1 MSDRTRTFS
10 ELLLAP
16 ELTFAMEAH
25 NGLSAKIVEEA
36 GFPLIWASGL
46 AIAAALGLRDRNEA
60 SWTQVLEVLEFMADG
75 TSIPILVDGDTGHGD
90 FNNFRRLVTKLCQ
103 RDIAAVCIED
113 KLFPKTNSFLDG
125 DQTLAD
131 VTEFCGKIKAGKDS
145 QPDPDFRIIAR
156 TEAFIAGRSRAE
168 ALDRAAAYVEAGADG
183 ILVHSRQPTADQVL
197 GFAAEWHGLAPLLIV
212 PTKYGATPVALFRKA
227 GISIVIWANHTLRAS
242 ISAMRDVARQIY
254 VEESLI
260 GVEGR
265 IAGLDEV
272 FRIVGNDEVAEA
284 ERRYL
289 PAGANAGRA
298 IILAAT
304 RGAEL
309 NELTLDIP
317 KCMIDIRGEP
327 LLARLTAALDRVG
340 IGEKIVVG
348 GYRDEAITVPD
359 ICLVRNDAYATTG
372 EVASLACAISHLRGD
387 CVICYGDVLCRDFVL
402 TLLLQAD
409 EAITVVVD
417 AHNGQTPTRNN
428 SRLKDWTLCSAPYTE
443 DPLDSHPVFLRGL
456 LRTKLPNDAQGEFV
470 GLIKVNAEGANRMR
484 AEIEAMQKDG
494 TIEQASL
501 PDLLNR
507 LVEKDLPISVQ
518 YITGHWLDV
527 NDVYD
532 LASVRNFL

>member
-1 MSDRTRTFS
+1 MSDRTRRFS
-10 ELLLAP
+10 ELLLAR

-46 AIAAALGLRDRNEA
+46 SIAAALGLRDRNEA
-60 SWTQVLEVLEFMADG
+60 SWTQVLEILEFMADS
-75 TSIPILVDGDTGHGD
+75 TSIPILVDGDTGYGD
-90 FNNFRRLVTKLCQ
+90 FNNFRRLVKKLCQ
-103 RDIAAVCIED
+103 RNVAAVCIED

-125 DQTLAD
+125 DQSLAK

-156 TEAFIAGRSRAE
+156 TEAFIAGRSPAE
-168 ALDRAAAYVEAGADG
+168 ALDRAVAYVEAGADG
-183 ILVHSRQPTADQVL
+183 ILVHSRLSTADQVL
-197 GFAAEWHGLAPLLIV
+197 GFAAEWRGLAPLLIV
-212 PTKYGATPVALFRKA
+212 PTKYYATPGALFRKA
-227 GISIVIWANHTLRAS
+227 GISVVIWANHTLRAS
-242 ISAMRDVARQIY
+242 ISAMREVARQIF
-254 VEESLI
+254 VEQSLI

-272 FRIVGNDEVAEA
+272 FRLVGNDEIAEA

-289 PAGANAGRA
+289 PSGANAGRA

-309 NELTLDIP
+309 DGLTLDKP
-317 KCMIDIRGEP
+317 KCMLDVRGEP
-327 LLARLTAALDRVG
+327 LLGRITAALGRAG
-340 IGEKIVVG
+340 ITEKIVVG
-348 GYRDEAITVPD
+348 GYRDQAITIAGISV
-359 ICLVRNDAYATTG
+359 VRNDAYATTG
-372 EVASLACAISHLRGD
+372 EVASLACAIRQLRGD
-387 CVICYGDVLCRDFVL
+387 CLICYGDVLCRDFVL
-402 TLLLQAD
+402 TLLLQAG
-409 EAITVVVD
+409 EQITVVID
-417 AHNGQTPTRNN
+417 ARNGHRPERNDL
-428 SRLKDWTLCSAPYTE
+428 RLKDWALCSGPYTE
-443 DPLDSHPVFLRGL
+443 DPLNAHPVFLRGL
-456 LRTKLPNDAQGEFV
+456 LRTKVPNDAQGEFV
-470 GLIKVNAEGANRMR
+470 GLIKVNAEGANRIR

-494 TIEQASL
+494 TVEQASL

-507 LVEKDLPISVQ
+507 LVEKNLPIGVL